1 MIELNGTSI
10 VLAISFVIF
19 VILLNF
25 LFYKPMKRVMEE
37 RAKYIQ
43 DNKDDAE
50 TNNSKTQK
58 LIEEK
63 DAKILEA
70 KRQSFDHLN
79 EINLNVKEKL
89 DIAINGAKAE
99 FKQKTDKQ
107 FADLKHEKE
116 EVLSSLKAEIAQ
128 ISSEISSKVL
138 GKKTTIANVSD
149 EIIEKA
155 LKGEL

>member
-25 LFYKPMKRVMEE
+25 LFYKPMKKVMEE

>member
-25 LFYKPMKRVMEE
+25 LFYKPLKKVMEE

-43 DNKDDAE
+43 DNKDDAD
-50 TNNSKTQK
+50 TNNAKTQQ
-58 LIEEK
+58 LIQEK
-63 DAKILEA
+63 DAKISEA
-70 KRQSFDHLN
+70 KKKSFDYLN

-107 FADLKHEKE
+107 IIDLKNEKA
-116 EVLSSLKAEIAQ
+116 EVLNSMKGEIAQ
-128 ISSEISSKVL
+128 ISSEISSKIL
-138 GKKTTIANVSD
+138 GKKTVIANVSD

>member
-25 LFYKPMKRVMEE
+25 LFYRPMKKVMEE

-63 DAKILEA
+63 DAKIADA
-70 KRQSFDHLN
+70 KKQSFDFLN
-79 EINLNVKEKL
+79 ETNLNVKEKL
-89 DIAINGAKAE
+89 DIAVNGAKAE

-107 FADLKHEKE
+107 IADLKREKE
-116 EVLSSLKAEIAQ
+116 EVLNSMKSEIAEL
-128 ISSEISSKVL
+128 SSEISSKVL

>member
-25 LFYKPMKRVMEE
+25 LFYKPMKKVMEE

-43 DNKDDAE
+43 DNKNDAE
-50 TNNSKTQK
+50 NNNSKTQK

-63 DAKILEA
+63 DTKIAEA
-70 KRQSFDHLN
+70 KKKSFDFIN
-79 EINLNVKEKL
+79 ETNLNVKEKL
-89 DIAINGAKAE
+89 DIAISGAKAE

-107 FADLKHEKE
+107 VDDLKREKE
-116 EVLSSLKAEIAQ
+116 EVLNSMKGEIAQ

>member
-25 LFYKPMKRVMEE
+25 LFYKPLRKVMEE

-43 DNKDDAE
+43 DNKDDAD
-50 TNNSKTQK
+50 TNNSKTQQ
-58 LIEEK
+58 LIQEK
-63 DAKILEA
+63 DAKISEA
-70 KRQSFDHLN
+70 KKQSFEFLN
-79 EINLNVKEKL
+79 EINLRTKEKL
-89 DIAINGAKAE
+89 DIAINGAKKE
-99 FKQKTDKQ
+99 FKEKTDKQ
-107 FADLKHEKE
+107 IADLKNEKA
-116 EVLSSLKAEIAQ
+116 EVLNSMKGEIAE
-128 ISSEISSKVL
+128 ISSEISSKIL
-138 GKKTTIANVSD
+138 GKKTVIANVSD

>member
-25 LFYKPMKRVMEE
+25 LFYKPMKKVMEE

-70 KRQSFDHLN
+70 KRQSFEHLN

-107 FADLKHEKE
+107 FADLKLEKE
-116 EVLSSLKAEIAQ
+116 EVLNSMKGEIAQ
-128 ISSEISSKVL
+128 ISSKISSKVL
-138 GKKTTIANVSD
+138 GKETVIANVSD

>member
-25 LFYKPMKRVMEE
+25 LFYKPMKKVMEE
-37 RAKYIQ
+37 RTKYIQ

-50 TNNSKTQK
+50 TNISKTQK

-63 DAKILEA
+63 DAKIA
-70 KRQSFDHLN
+70 KAKKQSFDFLN
-79 EINLNVKEKL
+79 ETNLNVKEKL
-89 DIAINGAKAE
+89 DIAVNGAKAE

-107 FADLKHEKE
+107 IADLKREKE
-116 EVLSSLKAEIAQ
+116 EVLNSMKGEIAEL
-128 ISSEISSKVL
+128 SSEISSKVL